1 MSKKNKV
8 ILTICLLLVVVMSST
23 LVQKNN
29 LSAISKKEKLE
40 TVIRNDVRISIT
52 EYKNNGLTGIKNLSN
67 NCFERLTK
75 SSTAG
80 HLAQCLT
87 IDMTGEAID
96 NYMSKKIGF
105 PKDEYFSAISINI
118 RFSNFK
124 NAMKLSNDININ
136 SLRLKIKPTLEQE
149 LSK

>member
-8 ILTICLLLVVVMSST
+8 ILTIFLLLIVVMSST
-23 LVQKNN
+23 LIQKTHF
-29 LSAISKKEKLE
+29 SAISKKEKLE
-40 TVIRNDVRISIT
+40 AAIRKDVRMSIN
-52 EYKNNGLTGIKNLSN
+52 EYKKNGLTGIQTLSN
-67 NCFERLTK
+67 NCFESLTK
-75 SSTAG
+75 SPTVS

-105 PKDEYFSAISINI
+105 PKDDYFSDFSINI

-124 NAMKLSNDININ
+124 NVMKLSNDININ